1 MSRALVKRSLLQ
13 KQRQQLMKRQ
23 REMLKH
29 FANPSSFFNHQS
41 LFIDEFFNDDDFLTP
56 RGVFK
61 TDPFFSRMKR
71 AFDGEPEEEREVK
84 RPKAKIMSQQPD
96 EEKQEDDVE
105 MKTNDEIIVEETK
118 EEEEEEKEMFEP
130 YHRSY
135 SYHTSSI
142 TNNGETKT
150 YTKRLY
156 QDHNGHEYEVEEKIL
171 PNGHA
176 LIYEKEIEDKKI
188 IKESHTVRK
197 KNNHLLE
204 TKDVEEDEQA
214 ISNFNKEWEQL
225 LNTENT
231 SKKAIENG
239 EASNKN
245 TEN

>member
-1 MSRALVKRSLLQ
+1 M
-13 KQRQQLMKRQ
+13 
-23 REMLKH
+23 
-29 FANPSSFFNHQS
+29 
-41 LFIDEFFNDDDFLTP
+41 
-56 RGVFK
+56 G
-61 TDPFFSRMKR
+61 
-71 AFDGEPEEEREVK
+71 
-84 RPKAKIMSQQPD
+84 IM
-96 EEKQEDDVE
+96 
-105 MKTNDEIIVEETK
+105 VEETK
-118 EEEEEEKEMFEP
+118 EEEEEKEMFEP

-156 QDHNGHEYEVEEKIL
+156 QDHNGHEYEV
-171 PNGHA
+171 G
-176 LIYEKEIEDKKI
+176 
-188 IKESHTVRK
+188 K

>member
-1 MSRALVKRSLLQ
+1 MG
-13 KQRQQLMKRQ
+13 KRQ

-41 LFIDEFFNDDDFLTP
+41 LFIDEFFNDDEFLTP

-71 AFDGEPEEEREVK
+71 AFDGEP
-84 RPKAKIMSQQPD
+84 
-96 EEKQEDDVE
+96 
-105 MKTNDEIIVEETK
+105 

-188 IKESHTVRK
+188 IKESHTLRK

-204 TKDVEEDEQA
+204 TKDVEEDE
-214 ISNFNKEWEQL
+214 
-225 LNTENT
+225 
-231 SKKAIENG
+231 
-239 EASNKN
+239 
-245 TEN
+245 

>member
-1 MSRALVKRSLLQ
+1 MGRALVKRSLLQ
-13 KQRQQLMKRQ
+13 KQRQQFMKRQ

-41 LFIDEFFNDDDFLTP
+41 LFIDEFFNDDEFLTP

-71 AFDGEPEEEREVK
+71 AFDGEPEEE
-84 RPKAKIMSQQPD
+84 
-96 EEKQEDDVE
+96 QEDDVE
-105 MKTNDEIIVEETK
+105 MKTNDEIMVEETK
-118 EEEEEEKEMFEP
+118 EEEEEKEMFEP

>member
-1 MSRALVKRSLLQ
+1 
-13 KQRQQLMKRQ
+13 
-23 REMLKH
+23 
-29 FANPSSFFNHQS
+29 
-41 LFIDEFFNDDDFLTP
+41 
-56 RGVFK
+56 
-61 TDPFFSRMKR
+61 
-71 AFDGEPEEEREVK
+71 
-84 RPKAKIMSQQPD
+84 MSQQPD

-156 QDHNGHEYEVEEKIL
+156 QDHNGHEYE
-171 PNGHA
+171 
-176 LIYEKEIEDKKI
+176 
-188 IKESHTVRK
+188 
-197 KNNHLLE
+197 
-204 TKDVEEDEQA
+204 EEDEQA

-225 LNTENT
+225 LKTENT

-239 EASNKN
+239 EATNKIQK
-245 TEN
+245 TKQMRDVV

>member
-1 MSRALVKRSLLQ
+1 M
-13 KQRQQLMKRQ
+13 
-23 REMLKH
+23 
-29 FANPSSFFNHQS
+29 
-41 LFIDEFFNDDDFLTP
+41 
-56 RGVFK
+56 G
-61 TDPFFSRMKR
+61 
-71 AFDGEPEEEREVK
+71 GEPEEEQEVK

-118 EEEEEEKEMFEP
+118 EEEEKEMFEP

-188 IKESHTVRK
+188 IKESHT
-197 KNNHLLE
+197 
-204 TKDVEEDEQA
+204 
-214 ISNFNKEWEQL
+214 S
-225 LNTENT
+225 
-231 SKKAIENG
+231 
-239 EASNKN
+239 
-245 TEN
+245 

>member
-1 MSRALVKRSLLQ
+1 M
-13 KQRQQLMKRQ
+13 
-23 REMLKH
+23 
-29 FANPSSFFNHQS
+29 
-41 LFIDEFFNDDDFLTP
+41 
-56 RGVFK
+56 G
-61 TDPFFSRMKR
+61 
-71 AFDGEPEEEREVK
+71 
-84 RPKAKIMSQQPD
+84 
-96 EEKQEDDVE
+96 DDVE

-118 EEEEEEKEMFEP
+118 EEEEEK
-130 YHRSY
+130 
-135 SYHTSSI
+135 
-142 TNNGETKT
+142 
-150 YTKRLY
+150 L
-156 QDHNGHEYEVEEKIL
+156 L

-231 SKKAIENG
+231 SKQAIENG

>member
-1 MSRALVKRSLLQ
+1 MG
-13 KQRQQLMKRQ
+13 QRQQFMKRQ

-156 QDHNGHEYEVEEKIL
+156 QNHNGHEYEVEEK
-171 PNGHA
+171 
-176 LIYEKEIEDKKI
+176 
-188 IKESHTVRK
+188 
-197 KNNHLLE
+197 
-204 TKDVEEDEQA
+204 
-214 ISNFNKEWEQL
+214 NF
-225 LNTENT
+225 T
-231 SKKAIENG
+231 
-239 EASNKN
+239 
-245 TEN
+245 

>member
-1 MSRALVKRSLLQ
+1 M
-13 KQRQQLMKRQ
+13 
-23 REMLKH
+23 
-29 FANPSSFFNHQS
+29 
-41 LFIDEFFNDDDFLTP
+41 
-56 RGVFK
+56 G
-61 TDPFFSRMKR
+61 
-71 AFDGEPEEEREVK
+71 
-84 RPKAKIMSQQPD
+84 
-96 EEKQEDDVE
+96 DDVE

-188 IKESHTVRK
+188 IKESHTLRK
-197 KNNHLLE
+197 KNNNLLE
-204 TKDVEEDEQA
+204 TKDEEDEQA

-231 SKKAIENG
+231 SKQAIENG
-239 EASNKN
+239 EANKN
-245 TEN
+245 TENQTNERCCI

>member
-1 MSRALVKRSLLQ
+1 M
-13 KQRQQLMKRQ
+13 
-23 REMLKH
+23 
-29 FANPSSFFNHQS
+29 
-41 LFIDEFFNDDDFLTP
+41 
-56 RGVFK
+56 G
-61 TDPFFSRMKR
+61 
-71 AFDGEPEEEREVK
+71 
-84 RPKAKIMSQQPD
+84 
-96 EEKQEDDVE
+96 E
-105 MKTNDEIIVEETK
+105 MKTNDEIIVETK

-156 QDHNGHEYEVEEKIL
+156 QDHNGHEYEVEEKLL

-188 IKESHTVRK
+188 IKES
-197 KNNHLLE
+197 
-204 TKDVEEDEQA
+204 
-214 ISNFNKEWEQL
+214 EQL

>member
-1 MSRALVKRSLLQ
+1 MGSRALVKRSLLQ
-13 KQRQQLMKRQ
+13 KQRQQFMKRQ

-29 FANPSSFFNHQS
+29 FGNPSFFNNQS

-71 AFDGEPEEEREVK
+71 AFDGELEEEREVK
-84 RPKAKIMSQQPD
+84 RPKAKIMSQHHD

-105 MKTNDEIIVEETK
+105 MKTNDEIMLEETK
-118 EEEEEEKEMFEP
+118 EEEEKEMFEP

-142 TNNGETKT
+142 TNNGETKS

-156 QDHNGHEYEVEEKIL
+156 QDHNGHEYEVEEKVL

-188 IKESHTVRK
+188 IKESHTLRK
-197 KNNHLLE
+197 NHLLE

-214 ISNFNKEWEQL
+214 ISNFHKEWEQML
-225 LNTENT
+225 KINNT
-231 SKKAIENG
+231 SKKTIENG
-239 EASNKN
+239 ETTNKN